1 MNDSYTKI
9 YIRNWGSSGNYSE
22 FPYQISG
29 VNTIPE
35 YDATQNDVD
44 KDSYTNTKGR
54 TVRNRVRS
62 NVKTLDFDV
71 PVMSGEELHN
81 FFTMTKSKWLDIKF
95 FDEEAWGIISKKMY
109 RSATVSYHKYYIDKT
124 NPNLN
129 VYTDVKFSFIEE

>member
-95 FDEEAWGIISKKMY
+95 FDEEAWRIISKKMY